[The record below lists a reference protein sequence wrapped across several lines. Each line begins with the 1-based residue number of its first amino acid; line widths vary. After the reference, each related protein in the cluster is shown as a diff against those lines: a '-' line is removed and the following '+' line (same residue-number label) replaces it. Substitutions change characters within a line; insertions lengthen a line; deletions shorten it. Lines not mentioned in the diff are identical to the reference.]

1 MWGRPPVSVPPPYS
15 PSAAGRGTMPEH
27 GNRAA
32 AVGRRA
38 APRGADIFGAPAD
51 GERIASLPGHAPA
64 LAVSDAALPRYL

>member
-1 MWGRPPVSVPPPYS
+1 
-15 PSAAGRGTMPEH
+15 MPEH

-38 APRGADIFGAPAD
+38 APRSADIFGAPAD

-64 LAVSDAALPRYL
+64 LGGSDCCSGLLFIAGAS

>member
-1 MWGRPPVSVPPPYS
+1 MSVPPPYS

-38 APRGADIFGAPAD
+38 APRSADIFGAPAD

-64 LAVSDAALPRYL
+64 LGGSDCCSGLLFIAGAS

>member
-1 MWGRPPVSVPPPYS
+1 
-15 PSAAGRGTMPEH
+15 MPEH
-27 GNRAA
+27 GNQAA

-64 LAVSDAALPRYL
+64 LGVSDAALACYL